1 MERFSQNTSKSEK
14 IDSEENKL
22 EKPQIKEGVDF
33 VFDQHPELA
42 EIGTREQ
49 YSEYLNSVFPESKTK
64 DIFYH
69 SSKIQIKDFND
80 SFNERGGV
88 GFWFMRLRQPK
99 FLYRN
104 EKYIAPYGDKETPVL
119 VNIKNPVILENKE
132 VTGNINGIDFS
143 IMGYNLN
150 KIKDYGYDAVT
161 NDTLSS
167 EEIVKIKQDPKKWN
181 QYETVVLY
189 REQIH
194 ILGSDSDIQTFQDF
208 IEKEK
213 SPDPHTSI

>member
-1 MERFSQNTSKSEK
+1 MENSLFKKKNMQEIKQEIPK
-14 IDSEENKL
+14 
-22 EKPQIKEGVDF
+22 IKEGVDF
-33 VFDQHPELA
+33 VFEQNPELA
-42 EIGTREQ
+42 SIGTQEQ
-49 YSEYLNSVFPESKTK
+49 YSQYLDTIFPESLLK

-69 SSKIQIKDFND
+69 SGKIKIKDFND

-99 FLYRN
+99 FLYGN

-119 VNIKNPVILENKE
+119 VNIKNPVVLENKE

-167 EEIVKIKQDPKKWN
+167 EEMINIKQDPKKWK
-181 QYETVVLY
+181 QYETVVLD
-189 REQIH
+189 RGQIH
-194 ILGSDSDIQTFQDF
+194 ILGSQTDIENFKKF
-208 IEKEK
+208 IENKN
-213 SPDPHTSI
+213 TV